1 MLLVNMPSWK
11 IKGYWFYFKVG
22 DVSKYK
28 KSHIH
33 IKVSRGEIS
42 FWISANEIKLKEIEG
57 HVNDHERN
65 KLERIVKDNLDFFLK
80 EWEKQ
85 WVKVK

>member
-1 MLLVNMPSWK
+1 MPSWK

-42 FWISANEIKLKEIEG
+42 FWISENEIKLKEIEG